1 MTIRTKI
8 NKKYQIIYADPP
20 WDYGNWSSIKDEK
33 LARKCGRMMYPT
45 MKLEEICALP
55 VDKIA
60 DKNCILFMW
69 AVMANL
75 EKAFE
80 VIKKWG
86 FIYKCCAFVWV
97 KTTSKG
103 IYSGLGNWTL
113 GNAELCLLSTHKD
126 FPKRQKPVKQI
137 IMSPKSRHSEK
148 PNEARKR
155 IVEMMGDLP
164 RIELFARKKQDN
176 LFGNDLQ
183 GWDIWGNE
191 VESDINLISTNE
203 RGKNE

>member
-1 MTIRTKI
+1 MIPFP

-45 MKLEEICALP
+45 MKLEEICMLP
-55 VDKIA
+55 VNEIA
-60 DKNCILFMW
+60 DKDCILFLW

-75 EKAFE
+75 EKAFK
-80 VIKKWG
+80 VINSWG

-113 GNAELCLLSTHKD
+113 GNAELCLLATHKI
-126 FPKRQKPVKQI
+126 FPKRKNPVKQI
-137 IMSPKSRHSEK
+137 VLSPKSKHSEK
-148 PNEARKR
+148 PIEVKR
-155 IVEMMGDLP
+155 RIIELVGDLP
-164 RIELFARKKQDN
+164 RIELFARPPKDR
-176 LFGNDLQ
+176 LFEDESYK
-183 GWDIWGNE
+183 GWDLWGDE
-191 VESDINLISTNE
+191 VCQ
-203 RGKNE
+203 K

>member
-1 MTIRTKI
+1 VRL
-8 NKKYQIIYADPP
+8 KKYQIIYADPP

-45 MKLEEICALP
+45 MKIENICSLS

-60 DKNCILFMW
+60 DKKCILFLW

-75 EKAFE
+75 EKAFK
-80 VIKKWG
+80 VIESWG

-113 GNAELCLLSTHKD
+113 GNAELCLLATHKE

-137 IMSPKSRHSEK
+137 IMCGKSRHSEK
-148 PNEARKR
+148 PTEARKR

-164 RIELFARKKQDN
+164 RIELFARKPQF
-176 LFGNDLQ
+176 LFEDQ
-183 GWDIWGNE
+183 SFKGWDVWGNE
-191 VESDINLISTNE
+191 VESDIEL
-203 RGKNE
+203 